1 MNDYN
6 KKLKELGEKIAFI
19 SDYLDLPEKKK
30 RVEELEKEST
40 QPDFWKDNLRA
51 SKIMKELEELRKE
64 IEELS
69 QAETETSELL
79 EIAKIIYE
87 GDKEEKELELK
98 IEKLEKEINALEFK
112 TLFSGK
118 YDRNDAIISIY
129 SGAGG
134 VDAQDWAEMLF
145 RMYLKWAERN
155 NLKARIIDESRGQE
169 AGIKNATVEL
179 SGAYIYGNLRS
190 ENGVHRLVRLSPYN
204 ADNLRQT
211 SFALVDVMPVIEDIP
226 EVVIEP
232 KDLRIDVYRSSGPGG
247 QGVNTTDSAVRITH
261 IPTGIVVACQNE
273 RSQMQ
278 NREEALKIL
287 KAKLHKKYLEER
299 ESEKKE
305 IRGEMA
311 SAEWGSQIRSYVLH
325 PYKMVKDHRTKLETS
340 DPEAV
345 LNGAIEPFIEA
356 YLKETKK

>member
-69 QAETETSELL
+69 QAETGTSELL